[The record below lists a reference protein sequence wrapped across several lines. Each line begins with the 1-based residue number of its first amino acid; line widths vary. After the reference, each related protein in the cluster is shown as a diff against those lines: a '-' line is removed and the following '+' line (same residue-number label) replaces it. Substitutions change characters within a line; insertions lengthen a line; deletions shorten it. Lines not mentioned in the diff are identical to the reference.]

1 MTKSQTAIINYSNV
15 FFNFYANDETHCVE
29 KATSHLLM
37 YIYSGEMLIQQRGIE
52 DQVIKAG
59 ECFFVRKDHR
69 VVFTKRPS
77 ETGQFNCI
85 TIWLKR
91 NLLRDYYRKMEKDSI
106 PATASPFENSVLILT
121 HTSSIKSLF
130 LSMLP
135 YFEEKTAPIKE
146 LIDLKMQEAVISLL
160 KIDKCFYPTLF
171 DFTEP
176 WKIDILDFLNENYTD
191 DLTMEEITAYTGRS
205 LATFK
210 RDFKK
215 ISTLSPQKWLIRKRL
230 QKAYELIKEGQ
241 KVTDVCFDVGFKNRS
256 HFSMAFK
263 KEYGFSPAN
272 VYKSQF
278 YSLKKT
284 I

>member
-1 MTKSQTAIINYSNV
+1 MTKSQTSIINYSDV

-29 KATSHLLM
+29 KTTSHLLM
-37 YIYSGEMLIQQRGIE
+37 YIYSGEMLIQQRGLE

-85 TIWLKR
+85 TFWLKR
-91 NLLRDYYRKMEKDSI
+91 NFLRSYYQKMEKENI
-106 PATASPFENSVLILT
+106 PTTVSPFDNSVVTLT
-121 HTSSIKSLF
+121 NIPSIKSLF
-130 LSMLP
+130 ISMLP
-135 YFEEKTAPIKE
+135 YFEAKAAPAKE

-160 KIDKCFYPTLF
+160 KIDKCFFPTLF

-176 WKIDILDFLNENYTD
+176 WKIDIFDFLNENYMD
-191 DLTMEEITAYTGRS
+191 DLTMEEIAAYTGRS

-215 ISTLSPQKWLIRKRL
+215 ISTLSPQKWLIQKRL

-256 HFSMAFK
+256 HFSMVFK

-272 VYKSQF
+272 
-278 YSLKKT
+278 